1 MLECLIMGDSIAV
14 GVAQQRKECSAYV
27 QSGISSPNFMKKF
40 GAKADTPA
48 KTVVISL
55 GANDFKIN
63 TREHVL
69 KLRQKVKADH
79 VFWLLPSEEKKPD
92 AVKAVQEVAK
102 QFNDTVIPRPDKK
115 LISKDGIHP
124 TAQGYK
130 DLAAKTKAK

>member
-1 MLECLIMGDSIAV
+1 MGDSIAV

-27 QSGISSPNFMKKF
+27 QGGISSPNFMKKF

-48 KTVVISL
+48 KTVIISL

-92 AVKAVQEVAK
+92 AVKAVEEVAK

-115 LISKDGIHP
+115 LMSNDGIHP

-130 DLAAKTKAK
+130 DLATKTKAK